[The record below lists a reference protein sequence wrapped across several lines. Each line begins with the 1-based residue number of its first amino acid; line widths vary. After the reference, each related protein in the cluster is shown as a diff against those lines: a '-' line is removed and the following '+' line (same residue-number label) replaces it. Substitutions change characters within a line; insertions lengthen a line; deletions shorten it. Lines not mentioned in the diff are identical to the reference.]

1 MNWSNSKYSKT
12 IYIPPSKYG
21 TYVIAD
27 NKNNIKII
35 SKKTSSST
43 NPLMNRYSNSAYSMK
58 PKTKAYLN
66 YNDDILLSYNYR
78 ISTKPNGNSTKEDY
92 NRQMSY
98 KPVQKTSYE
107 PFTPLNSKKINTFNR
122 VMYLPTPKTI
132 PKSEE
137 ISVRT
142 KIVSPSTFKTNLNS
156 NKYSRSDDSGT

>member
-1 MNWSNSKYSKT
+1 
-12 IYIPPSKYG
+12 
-21 TYVIAD
+21 
-27 NKNNIKII
+27 
-35 SKKTSSST
+35 
-43 NPLMNRYSNSAYSMK
+43 
-58 PKTKAYLN
+58 
-66 YNDDILLSYNYR
+66 
-78 ISTKPNGNSTKEDY
+78 
-92 NRQMSY
+92 MSY